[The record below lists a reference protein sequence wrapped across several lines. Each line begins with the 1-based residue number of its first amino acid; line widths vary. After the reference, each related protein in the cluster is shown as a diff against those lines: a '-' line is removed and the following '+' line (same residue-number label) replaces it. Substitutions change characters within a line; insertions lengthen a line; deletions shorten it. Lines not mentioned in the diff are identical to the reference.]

1 MSRRLSWTAIA
12 ICVAMICVS
21 GCGAAVPGQSH
32 RIVVSIAAPSNGA
45 SVGERDIVLAGTVT
59 PSNAKVLVS
68 GVTVRVV
75 HGSFKRALRISQLRE
90 TITVVAHARGY
101 RRATA
106 RTTVRY
112 SPKLAAKIVAGLRS
126 QRPQSVDFAAALPP
140 PPEMVGSTSA
150 ASAPAQQADAGSP
163 STGAPAGPTVGSPS
177 SGGGQPSGGSGSQP
191 AQQPLTASEIRSF
204 YLRGCDQGNASSK
217 YAPYCRC
224 TYTELSNAGALS
236 SRGALQA
243 LIRELD
249 AYARTHDFA
258 ALPSVVR
265 NAIDACFSKLP
276 PLTPLSGG
284 PVITKLPGQTHAPSP
299 AGSANS

>member
-1 MSRRLSWTAIA
+1 MSKRLGWTAIA

-21 GCGAAVPGQSH
+21 GCGAAVTGQSH
-32 RIVVSIAAPSNGA
+32 SIVVSILAPSNGA

-59 PSNAKVLVS
+59 PSNAKVLVG
-68 GVTVRVV
+68 GVRVRVV
-75 HGSFKRALRISQLRE
+75 DGSFKRALALSQPRE

-101 RRATA
+101 RRVTA

-126 QRPQSVDFAAALPP
+126 QQPQSVDFAAALPP
-140 PPEMVGSTSA
+140 PPQLATATPV
-150 ASAPAQQADAGSP
+150 ASAPAVAASSP
-163 STGAPAGPTVGSPS
+163 SPGQTAAPTQSAPS
-177 SGGGQPSGGSGSQP
+177 SGGQRSGGSGSRSS
-191 AQQPLTASEIRSF
+191 QPLTASDIRTL
-204 YLRGCDQGNASSK
+204 YLRGCDQGSASSK
-217 YAPYCRC
+217 YGPYCRC

-236 SRGALQA
+236 SRPALQA

-265 NAIDACFSKLP
+265 DAIDACFSKLP
-276 PLTPLSGG
+276 PLTPLSGR
-284 PVITKLPGQTHAPSP
+284 PVITKLPGQTHAPIP
-299 AGSANS
+299 AGSGKS